1 MKTHSGKFLVI
12 AALCLASSGS
22 LAEPLGC
29 SFKDYSDTYKRD
41 RAAFRALVTACEGA
55 NGDER
60 KSESF
65 EASAKPCEPSSNIRA
80 ARRNVE
86 SYRSDIADLNAD
98 KRRLDRRL
106 SEFDERYRNS
116 APSLTGNLSALFGGI
131 ASRGAGGAG
140 VAGREL
146 KKEAAERQSQYEDE
160 RFELQNRISD
170 IKRQLNREIRDTQRY
185 LADAKNRV
193 ERLEADACE

>member
-12 AALCLASSGS
+12 AALCLASSSS
-22 LAEPLGC
+22 LAEPLKC
-29 SFKDYSDTYKRD
+29 SVEDYRDTYDRD
-41 RAAFRALVTACEGA
+41 LEEFRQLVTACAGA
-55 NGDER
+55 VVDEQ

-65 EASAKPCEPSSNIRA
+65 ESSAKPCEPNSNISA

-98 KRRLDRRL
+98 KRSLDRRL
-106 SEFDERYRNS
+106 SQFDERYRNS
-116 APSLTGNLSALFGGI
+116 EPSGTDNLIDLLAAGGRGGI
-131 ASRGAGGAG
+131 GNVGERDQQK
-140 VAGREL
+140 RRR
-146 KKEAAERQSQYEDE
+146 AAERQSQYEDE